1 MSAFVEIELP
11 IKIIHKLNFFFTVD
25 LLSVGRIKIKAEKSD
40 ERHRQQCMNKMV
52 HSCSIIL
59 YTCQETS
66 FKVYS

>member
-1 MSAFVEIELP
+1 MCVYVEIEHT
-11 IKIIHKLNFFFTVD
+11 IKIMHKLNFFFTVD

-40 ERHRQQCMNKMV
+40 ERHRQQCMNKTV
-52 HSCSIIL
+52 HSSAIIL